1 MSQNLPVQIGIIGL
15 GHWGPNLAKSF
26 HVSGRANLAWI
37 CDLSAERLRVLQPN
51 YPLARITTVV
61 EELLADP
68 ALQAVVIST
77 PASTHYEF
85 CRRALEAGKHV
96 LVEKPMTT
104 SVSEAK
110 ELTALANKS
119 KKILMVGQVFE
130 YNASVEYLRRI
141 IQRGELGKIY
151 YCNFER
157 TNLGPVRT
165 DVNALW
171 DLAAHDISIL
181 CHVLDESPHHVSAL
195 GASYLNTEVEDV
207 VFATYLFPSGAT
219 AHIHA
224 SWLNPRKNRDITIVG
239 SQKMAVFND
248 LDLQYPVR
256 IYDKHIATTVDDLTD
271 TFFGYKTRVVDGGFV
286 VPHFKINQ
294 PLDNECQH
302 FLDCILEG
310 STCRTGPLSGL
321 RVVSILEA
329 TQKSMEQGG
338 VSLPI
343 LPVA

>member
-1 MSQNLPVQIGIIGL
+1 MTSYAPVQVGVIGL

-26 HVSGRANLAWI
+26 QVSGRAEVSWI
-37 CDLSAERLRVLQPN
+37 CDLSAERLRMIQSS
-51 YPLARITTVV
+51 YPRAQTTC
-61 EELLADP
+61 ETEKLFADP

-77 PASTHYEF
+77 PASTHYRL
-85 CRRALEAGKHV
+85 CRQALEAGKHV

-104 SVSEAK
+104 SAEKAR
-110 ELTALANKS
+110 ELALVAGKCG
-119 KKILMVGQVFE
+119 KILMVGQVFE

-181 CHVLDESPHHVSAL
+181 CHVLDECPSEVSAL

-207 VFATYLFPSGAT
+207 VFATYRFSSGTT

-224 SWLNPRKNRDITIVG
+224 SWLNPRKNRDVTIVG
-239 SQKMAVFND
+239 SKKMAVFND
-248 LDLQYPVR
+248 LDLQAPIR

-286 VPHFKINQ
+286 VPRFTINQ

-302 FLDCILEG
+302 FLDCVQKG
-310 STCRTGPLSGL
+310 VACRTGPENGL

-329 TQKSMEQGG
+329 TQKSMQQGG
-338 VSLPI
+338 GSLPI
-343 LPVA
+343 S

>member
-1 MSQNLPVQIGIIGL
+1 MNNNTSVQVGLIGL
-15 GHWGPNLAKSF
+15 GHWGPNLAKSL
-26 HVSGRANLAWI
+26 HLSGSAKLTWI
-37 CDLSAERLRVLQPN
+37 CDLSAERLQILQSS
-51 YPLARITTVV
+51 YPLARATAVT
-61 EELLADP
+61 EDLFADP
-68 ALQAVVIST
+68 ALEAVVIST
-77 PASTHYEF
+77 PASTHYRF

-104 SVSEAK
+104 SAEEAR
-110 ELTALANKS
+110 ELAALAQKS
-119 KKILMVGQVFE
+119 GKVLMVGQVFE

-181 CHVLDESPHHVSAL
+181 CHVLDESPREVSAL
-195 GASYLNTEVEDV
+195 GGSYLNTAVEDV
-207 VFATYLFPSGAT
+207 VFATFQFSSGT
-219 AHIHA
+219 VAHIHA

-248 LDLQYPVR
+248 LDLQAPIR

-286 VPHFKINQ
+286 VPHFRINQ

-302 FLDCILEG
+302 FLDCIQKG
-310 STCRTGPLSGL
+310 VVCRTGPSSGL
-321 RVVSILEA
+321 RVVTILEA
-329 TQKSMEQGG
+329 TQKSIAQRGG
-338 VSLPI
+338 SVSIPA
-343 LPVA
+343 VG